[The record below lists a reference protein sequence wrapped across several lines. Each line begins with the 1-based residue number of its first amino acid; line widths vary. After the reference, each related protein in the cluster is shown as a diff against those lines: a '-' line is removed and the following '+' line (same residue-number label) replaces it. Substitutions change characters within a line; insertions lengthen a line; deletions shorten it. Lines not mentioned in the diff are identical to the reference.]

1 MPILAVN
8 GVELFY
14 EDIGRGPPLLFHHGY
29 TASRESW
36 EFLISRLADRYRCLP
51 FDCRGAGDS
60 ARPQDGYTVQQY
72 ADDALALAAALGLDR
87 FTFIGHSMGGAV
99 GFHLAVHHP
108 GHLQNL
114 ILIAPTPADG
124 GELSPE
130 DRQARLAPW
139 YARDRELL
147 IQQRLLGSAR
157 PPDRA
162 TAERRTDRALSVSEG
177 HLLGSLD
184 SMEAQRLADRLP
196 EVHTPTLIVAA
207 AADAL
212 LPHNLADFQRLP
224 NASLHVF
231 SRVGH
236 GIPSEVPA
244 ALARVIPDFLA
255 HGVVTVGTLL
265 ERAQAATPQNAQ

>member
-36 EFLISRLADRYRCLP
+36 EFLIPRLADRYRCLA

-212 LPHNLADFQRLP
+212 LPQNLADFQRLP

-244 ALARVIPDFLA
+244 ALARIIPDFLA

-265 ERAQAATPQNAQ
+265 ERAQAATPKNAQ

>member
-1 MPILAVN
+1 MPVLTIDGL
-8 GVELFY
+8 ELFY

-36 EFLISRLADRYRCLP
+36 EFLIPQLSNRYRCVS

-60 ARPQDGYTVQQY
+60 GHPKDGYTVEQY
-72 ADDALALAAALGLDR
+72 AADALALASALSLSE

-99 GFHLAVHHP
+99 GFHLAVHHSARL
-108 GHLQNL
+108 HNL

-124 GELSPE
+124 GRLSPE
-130 DRQARLAPW
+130 DRAGRLEPW
-139 YARDRELL
+139 YARDREAL
-147 IQQRLLGSAR
+147 IQQRLRGSVR
-157 PPDRA
+157 SPDRA

-184 SMEAQRLADRLP
+184 SMEEQHLAEKLL
-196 EVHTPTLIVAA
+196 EVRVPTLIVAA
-207 AADAL
+207 AADVL
-212 LPHNLADFQRLP
+212 LPYNLADFQRLT

-244 ALARVIPDFLA
+244 ALGSVIADFLD
-255 HGVVTVGTLL
+255 HGVVTAEALL
-265 ERAQAATPQNAQ
+265 DRARLDSSER